1 MQYLWKMPFLYL
13 FIFNFYL
20 YFVNLRKDLSS
31 NPIDRSKKLCS
42 HVFSCRK
49 YLILKSEILQTFVIK
64 KKLLHNQAKSARI
77 TITRIQDTLTFV
89 MGQKLTVYWKV
100 KRNAILIQTVLVL
113 CTEVTGLDQCTRE
126 CMYAGQRHW
135 LQRTSEKNIVFISSA
150 MKVNFESLKS
160 AH

>member
-1 MQYLWKMPFLYL
+1 MHFFGKNILTLYSKYKL
-13 FIFNFYL
+13 PNI
-20 YFVNLRKDLSS
+20 RTDLSS

-77 TITRIQDTLTFV
+77 TIARIQNTITFV

-100 KRNAILIQTVLVL
+100 KKNAILIQTVLVL
-113 CTEVTGLDQCTRE
+113 CTEVTGMDHISRE
-126 CMYAGQRHW
+126 WLYAGQRHW
-135 LQRTSEKNIVFISSA
+135 LQRTRREKNIVFISSA
-150 MKVNFESLKS
+150 MKVNFESLKR